1 MSKLVSKIKKL
12 KNNQGNSFVV
22 VVATVSFLAILTA
35 ALLVAVALIYRLKA
49 YDINSKDNFYYLEQ
63 AMDEIYAGVGADSMG
78 ILNEAYDDTLET
90 LVYYDTDAKQYKTM
104 TNEQANAMLKKTYIY
119 LLQNNENYSST
130 TKVDTRLRSFLSNPY
145 DVDSNPEGIQLS
157 FNTIEKNDLDLTIV
171 NVVLKREAEYSTVN
185 ARAAKNATGKD
196 VAAGDTFIQS
206 ITTDI
211 VIGAPAFAVNFNSN
225 ATELNELYEYS
236 MIADM
241 GIEITSADGKAA
253 RGDKVALTGNI
264 YAASDFYNKKY
275 NEDPG
280 TIHWQ
285 GTTTTDTIKTDQ
297 IQKVNSYDSAR
308 LLDCDGVKTKS
319 AYSGLYIDGA
329 NVTIA
334 SDRLIIPGT
343 LAVMNSG
350 DVAMASISSSSDTWT
365 EVWADGIVLDGYSLK
380 KNLEGD
386 LKGSSLYM
394 RANLYMYDD
403 LEVNA
408 NSAQV
413 TLDGEYYGY
422 NYAST
427 DNRTYSETALANGT
441 RTFTARTSSGYKDGK
456 GIEGQAHYNSSAIIL
471 NGQNANLNFED
482 VKTMYVAG
490 QSYIELSKQ
499 TTTTDEA
506 ITYNVEATTVDDT
519 VQIKSNDYASK
530 STVNY
535 TTTNN
540 TSSTPIQDY
549 RTGEAISV
557 KSNQL
562 AYIPNTNVIEDET
575 GIYVNLPASLKTLE
589 PFKDFW
595 EDLSHVP
602 VIKTVISGKAYY
614 FYDFSSVKPS
624 TPDKEIAMNTFI
636 EAYAELFSEDTI
648 TAGPGGVVTD
658 DRTTGEKANLQNI
671 TDYDFF
677 QVEALNV
684 DTDEK
689 NTMIY
694 TNSAIT
700 TKVGNKFSIKANQKN
715 MEALTTA
722 ASRLSADS
730 VNTVAAAN
738 NAQDLTKAFNQQYK
752 EAKWL
757 LTNKSATGEYVT
769 EAHALAEDCITPI
782 NHYFDFSKVNSE
794 NTKYIDLESGYG
806 VWVSEGDVK
815 VGANS
820 FSLNGGSSKNY
831 DRSYK
836 NGKVRG
842 IIIAKGDV
850 TFDTDVKEFE
860 GLVVTG
866 GKIIINNFTGT
877 KTTMALSANAEIIKS
892 VLRECDASR
901 GETAEKNYGFVCDT
915 FRLFESTYEPP
926 SESDDNVIT
935 AMKSISAV
943 QFEDIISLKNWVRN
957 VD

>member
-1 MSKLVSKIKKL
+1 MNKLVSKIKKL

-119 LLQNNENYSST
+119 LLQNNENYNST

-145 DVDSNPEGIQLS
+145 DADSNPEGIQLS

-185 ARAAKNATGKD
+185 ARSKKNSTDGT
-196 VAAGDTFIQS
+196 VSAGDTFIQS

-211 VIGAPAFAVNFNSN
+211 VIGAPAFDVNFNSN

-236 MIADM
+236 LIADM

-253 RGDKVALTGNI
+253 RGDKVSLTGNI

-285 GTTTTDTIKTDQ
+285 GTTTTETIKTDQ

-329 NVTIA
+329 EVAIA

-343 LAVMNSG
+343 FAVMDCA
-350 DVAMASISSSSDTWT
+350 DVTLSTISSASDTWA

-408 NSAQV
+408 NAASV
-413 TLDGEYYGY
+413 FLNGEYYGY

-441 RTFTARTSSGYKDGK
+441 RSFTARTSSGYKDGK

-471 NGQNANLNFED
+471 NGQDANLDFSL
-482 VKTMYVAG
+482 VKSMYVAG

-506 ITYNVEATTVDDT
+506 ITYNVEATKVDDT
-519 VQIKSNDYASK
+519 VKIKSNDYASK

-549 RTGEAISV
+549 RTGEAISI

-562 AYIPNTNVIEDET
+562 AYIPNANVIEDET

-595 EDLSHVP
+595 DDLSHVP
-602 VIKTVISGKAYY
+602 VIKTVISGKKYY
-614 FYDFSSVKPS
+614 FYDFSNIKPS

-636 EAYAELFSEDTI
+636 EEYAKLFDIETI
-648 TAGPGGVVTD
+648 TSGTD
-658 DRTTGEKANLQNI
+658 ERTTGEKANLQNI
-671 TDYDFF
+671 TDYEFF
-677 QVEALNV
+677 QVEALDV
-684 DTDEK
+684 KTDD
-689 NTMIY
+689 NATSIY

-722 ASRLSADS
+722 ASRLSSDS
-730 VNTVAAAN
+730 VNTTAAAG
-738 NAQDLTKAFNQQYK
+738 NAQELTNAFNKQYK

-757 LTNKSATGEYVT
+757 LTNKSANGEYVT

-815 VGANS
+815 VGAEY
-820 FSLNGGSSKNY
+820 FSLNGGSSKRY
-831 DRSYK
+831 DRIYK

-850 TFDTDVKEFE
+850 TFDTDVEEFE

-926 SESDDNVIT
+926 SESDDNVVT